1 MSKSTSHLELL
12 IFLVLFRLLNLFLLI
27 RYSIFFF
34 SHLSSQSFHRCHRDA
49 QHGFES
55 IIDIVQGYHGTIL
68 FTLDKVDHIEHQL
81 FYLLRK
87 LVAFRHIA
95 HKDTFEQ

>member
-1 MSKSTSHLELL
+1 MSKSTSHLKFL
-12 IFLVLFRLLNLFLLI
+12 IFIVLFRLVNLLLLI

-34 SHLSSQSFHRCHRDA
+34 PHLSSQSFDRCHRDA
-49 QHGFES
+49 QHGFET
-55 IIDIVQGYHGTIL
+55 IIDIVQRYHRTIL

-95 HKDTFEQ
+95 DKHTFER